1 MRIIED
7 LCPPATLYLLFI
19 AIQSGLDVARSNFVT
34 AGIKLVTGMAGAILL
49 DILCDI
55 DLGVVSWFI
64 IATPF
69 IITTLATSI
78 AMGIG
83 IDRMFITSVTEKF
96 QDGAVI
102 GDLPAASDPDGKRKR

>member
-19 AIQSGLDVARSNFVT
+19 AIQVGLDYANLN
-34 AGIKLVTGMAGAILL
+34 LVTGTVKAITGAAGAILL

-55 DLGVVSWFI
+55 DLGIVSWVI

-78 AMGIG
+78 ALGVG
-83 IDRMFITSVTEKF
+83 IDRMVMSSVTEKF
-96 QDGAVI
+96 TGGPFEVV
-102 GDLPAASDPDGKRKR
+102 PAASDEIK

>member
-19 AIQSGLDVARSNFVT
+19 AIQSGLDVARSNFIT
-34 AGIKLVTGMAGAILL
+34 ASIKLVTGMAGAILL

-55 DLGVVSWFI
+55 DLGIVSWFI

-78 AMGIG
+78 AMGVG
-83 IDRMFITSVTEKF
+83 IDRMLMTSVTESF
-96 QDGAVI
+96 QGGETV
-102 GDLPAASDPDGKRKR
+102 GDLPAATDEIK

>member
-1 MRIIED
+1 MKMRFIED

-19 AIQSGLDVARSNFVT
+19 AIQSGLDMARSNFIT
-34 AGIKLVTGMAGAILL
+34 AGVKLITGTAGAIIL

-55 DLGVVSWFI
+55 DLGIVSWFI

-83 IDRMFITSVTEKF
+83 MDRMLITSITEKF
-96 QDGAVI
+96 TDGAVI
-102 GDLPAASDPDGKRKR
+102 GDLPAATDPVV

>member
-34 AGIKLVTGMAGAILL
+34 AGIKLLTGAAGAILL

-83 IDRMFITSVTEKF
+83 IDRMILTSVTEKF

-102 GDLPAASDPDGKRKR
+102 GDLPAAADPDK

>member
-19 AIQSGLDVARSNFVT
+19 AIQVGLDVSNFNVIT
-34 AGIKLVTGMAGAILL
+34 ALVKSITGFAGAILL

-55 DLGVVSWFI
+55 DLGIVSWFI

-78 AMGIG
+78 AMGVG
-83 IDRMFITSVTEKF
+83 IDRMIMSSVQERFYAGKME
-96 QDGAVI
+96 AI
-102 GDLPAASDPDGKRKR
+102 PAASDEIK

>member
-19 AIQSGLDVARSNFVT
+19 AIQVGIDLASGNF
-34 AGIKLVTGMAGAILL
+34 ITGTVKAITGSAGAILL

-55 DLGVVSWFI
+55 DLGIVSWAI

-69 IITTLATSI
+69 IITALASSI
-78 AMGIG
+78 ALGIG
-83 IDRMFITSVTEKF
+83 IDRMIYANVVEKF
-96 QDGAVI
+96 EGGVAEEV
-102 GDLPAASDPDGKRKR
+102 PVSSDPIY

>member
-1 MRIIED
+1 MRMIED

-19 AIQSGLDVARSNFVT
+19 AIQSGLDVAHSNFIT
-34 AGIKLVTGMAGAILL
+34 AAVKLTTGLAGAILL

-78 AMGIG
+78 AMGLG
-83 IDRMFITSVTEKF
+83 IDRMIMTSVTEKF
-96 QDGAVI
+96 QSGATI
-102 GDLPAASDPDGKRKR
+102 GDLPVATDPDK

>member
-1 MRIIED
+1 MKMRIIED

-19 AIQSGLDVARSNFVT
+19 AIQSGLDVARSNFIT
-34 AGIKLVTGMAGAILL
+34 AGIKVVTGMAGAILL

-55 DLGVVSWFI
+55 DLGIVSWFI

-78 AMGIG
+78 AMGVG
-83 IDRMFITSVTEKF
+83 IDRMLMTSVTERF
-96 QDGAVI
+96 QGGETV
-102 GDLPAASDPDGKRKR
+102 GDLPASSDEIK